1 MSDENFRKTTL
12 FRTPPAEETLPLK
25 LHIFNFAVVEGGT
38 YTVRRHRHAESEI
51 MLPLEGFYRTRLNGT
66 LLRVPP
72 GNFLLVQSGDLHED
86 FCRGKF
92 RFAAFRFRFEDADSF
107 PRELPIC
114 RPELDA
120 AFRIFPLRKESLPME
135 LFRQIVLRAPEEQIF
150 RRVAL
155 GNLAETFF
163 WELLATLPEEILA
176 DPLRRVFQRNVLL
189 TRLEQLFSAH
199 MGESM
204 TGEQIAG
211 ALGMSR
217 RVLEYKLK
225 QAGAPSPLR
234 LFNCCRI
241 REAIHLLK
249 YEGLNV
255 SQTAEKLGF
264 ATPYHFSRVFRSI
277 TGVPPS
283 KCFSLS

>member
-12 FRTPPAEETLPLK
+12 FRTPPAEDTLPLK
-25 LHIFNFAVVEGGT
+25 LHIFNFAIVAGGT
-38 YTVRRHRHAESEI
+38 YTVRRHRHTESEI

-135 LFRQIVLRAPEEQIF
+135 LFRQIVLRAPEEHIF

-163 WELLATLPEEILA
+163 WELLATLPEEI
-176 DPLRRVFQRNVLL
+176 PP
-189 TRLEQLFSAH
+189 
-199 MGESM
+199 
-204 TGEQIAG
+204 
-211 ALGMSR
+211 SR
-217 RVLEYKLK
+217 RT
-225 QAGAPSPLR
+225 AS
-234 LFNCCRI
+234 RI
-241 REAIHLLK
+241 CTFTR
-249 YEGLNV
+249 
-255 SQTAEKLGF
+255 
-264 ATPYHFSRVFRSI
+264 SRICDSFC
-277 TGVPPS
+277 
-283 KCFSLS
+283 CFSNREDKAETGIFQASSRIFPAIRNGKTVIPFFVSSRPLETEPFR

>member
-66 LLRVPP
+66 LLRIPP

-92 RFAAFRFRFEDADSF
+92 RFAAFRFRFEV
-107 PRELPIC
+107 
-114 RPELDA
+114 
-120 AFRIFPLRKESLPME
+120 
-135 LFRQIVLRAPEEQIF
+135 FRQIVLRTPEEHFF
-150 RRVAL
+150 RRAAL

-189 TRLEQLFSAH
+189 ARLEQLFSAH
-199 MGESM
+199 MGEPM

-241 REAIHLLK
+241 REAVHLLK